1 MMLARP
7 CEAITKITAKRLT
20 AEVKA
25 AMQRLCELRPHFDQE
40 VLRLLQ
46 LVLAPLHGGCD
57 EGLEVVPVKSEDDI
71 ADPLAVDMH
80 PVSFVGQMLQ
90 KEWVALRMGEDVLNR
105 EALYLWESCDHRLVS
120 LYVL

>member
-1 MMLARP
+1 
-7 CEAITKITAKRLT
+7 
-20 AEVKA
+20 
-25 AMQRLCELRPHFDQE
+25 MQRLRELRPHFDQE

-46 LVLAPLHGGCD
+46 LVPPPLHCGCD
-57 EGLEVVPVKSEDDI
+57 EGLEVVAVQREDHI

-80 PVSFVGQMLQ
+80 PVPLVGQMLQ

-105 EALYLWESCDHRLVS
+105 EALYLWDGCDHRLVS